1 MGRLIIWKLL
11 YTCGA
16 MPKILMKW
24 KCLGELAGLWSM
36 FCGTISLI
44 VVDASL
50 NWLVELWPLVFKQW
64 DVKFQNWSD
73 EHLTG
78 N

>member
-16 MPKILMKW
+16 MPKIFDENENVSVNLQDYDQ
-24 KCLGELAGLWSM
+24 CFVGL
-36 FCGTISLI
+36 L
-44 VVDASL
+44 VLDASL